1 MRSDYKII
9 YEKLEYDINREAAKT
24 LVLSSRKIDRY
35 EYLTGEKI
43 LPSNQRQ
50 LIEQA
55 KFTYSSLGKP
65 FEKQI
70 KTIEV
75 QGEKKATDDQK
86 ENQIK
91 AL

>member
-1 MRSDYKII
+1 MTSDYKII

-50 LIEQA
+50 VIEQA
-55 KFTYSSLGKP
+55 KFTYSSLGNLLKN
-65 FEKQI
+65 K
-70 KTIEV
+70 
-75 QGEKKATDDQK
+75 
-86 ENQIK
+86 
-91 AL
+91 

>member
-50 LIEQA
+50 VIEQA

-75 QGEKKATDDQK
+75 PGEKKATDDQK

>member
-1 MRSDYKII
+1 MTSDYKII

-50 LIEQA
+50 VIEQA

-75 QGEKKATDDQK
+75 QEEKKATDDQK

>member
-1 MRSDYKII
+1 M
-9 YEKLEYDINREAAKT
+9 
-24 LVLSSRKIDRY
+24 
-35 EYLTGEKI
+35 
-43 LPSNQRQ
+43 PSNQRQ
-50 LIEQA
+50 VIEQA

-75 QGEKKATDDQK
+75 QEEKKATDDQK